1 MKKQL
6 ISLATT
12 LLIASATISQT
23 SNKDSITCL
32 PNSQLKKA
40 IEMIE
45 RSKVYEEEI
54 VNLRQTMGLFRL
66 SVINKDSIIGT
77 MNEREKQYRIIMTN
91 QSKELSNNQVMIAN
105 LERNVEMR
113 AKIHRKTKKDTFVV
127 ALITFVGAFFI
138 GASL

>member
-40 IEMIE
+40 IDMIE

-91 QSKELSNNQVMIAN
+91 QSKELSNNQVLINN
-105 LERNVEMR
+105 LERNIEVR
-113 AKIHRKTKKDTFVV
+113 AKMYKKSKRDSIFLIVV
-127 ALITFVGAFFI
+127 SSIAAFLIGTT
-138 GASL
+138 L

>member
-1 MKKQL
+1 
-6 ISLATT
+6 
-12 LLIASATISQT
+12 
-23 SNKDSITCL
+23 
-32 PNSQLKKA
+32 
-40 IEMIE
+40 MIE